1 VDLRIIKQRL
11 DEAPLD
17 SSRLRIE
24 GNTLKNI
31 PAFRSLVETLAD
43 VPPLKP
49 LADVLRKSGI
59 YQIGAEAAGFAGDQ
73 AREIA
78 GLADEFYLT
87 ARGLKK
93 ALETLVVDVPQET
106 VVASIPKQKDDLT
119 SVVAVL
125 SDLHKALAQLVSE
138 TGIGGEV
145 RVERWETG
153 SLLVFLFLGTLS
165 AVGLVARTL
174 RAAAIAYQEIQ
185 KGRLLGQHVEVL
197 KEHVKGEKIR
207 NDMAETFRSAQEE
220 RIRSVVDR
228 EGRAVDAEYF
238 QERDNER
245 AERIKNSI
253 RILADLLDGGTTIYP
268 ALEMPEEKRKEF
280 PDMQQLLTS
289 LSAIK
294 PIEEGSS
301 SSAAEKPSA

>member
-1 VDLRIIKQRL
+1 MDLRIIKQRL

-207 NDMAETFRSAQEE
+207 NDMAETFRS
-220 RIRSVVDR
+220 
-228 EGRAVDAEYF
+228 G
-238 QERDNER
+238 
-245 AERIKNSI
+245 
-253 RILADLLDGGTTIYP
+253 
-268 ALEMPEEKRKEF
+268 KRKELGQWWIGKAVRSMRNTFRKETTKGRNGLKTRSGSWRTFSMGELRFTQHSRCLKRSVRSF
-280 PDMQQLLTS
+280 PTCS
-289 LSAIK
+289 NC
-294 PIEEGSS
+294 
-301 SSAAEKPSA
+301 